1 MATTSTGR
9 GRKRTREEEGEEG
22 ETSIPS
28 DSFDITDEQLNDIV
42 RMIRTTQSRPIPA
55 QIFSAELAHV
65 NTRFNHRELIYN
77 ISVGSNNMNSL
88 PELLENFRRVFEY
101 LINVMKYH
109 ANSDKDKARFYI
121 SKAPKDPFSTA
132 ILNVGDFT
140 PQLFFNIFER
150 HMQSNAQEV
159 LDNGWQSLV
168 SIYIFPNNYVRPR
181 TRKAVSRMYR
191 GLGKRQSEVGSA
203 RTAKK
208 HGRDLRNGVFQV
220 SGNSA
225 TKQNC
230 FALALLLGKSFL
242 QKDKHYEL
250 ASVNR
255 NIDLTTLYTSDEI
268 TNVYKTAGLSV
279 GPVRVDQC
287 GLFYEKYLLPN
298 DNIDLVVFSKSQQ
311 DTIVYDS
318 RLDGRGHIHRITNNV
333 IFLWLNDAHYDLV
346 VSPTHFAKVNSWKY
360 CFACMRYFS
369 LHENRQTHICQT
381 DNSCKSCY
389 SNNVRCVKE
398 DNFKIECTQCNVLF
412 YNSQCF
418 QNHLTRRIF
427 KNSWDKYVPPC
438 NFFIFCKICYK
449 KVPRMGKT
457 SCKKTTKHNCD
468 EMYCK
473 HCNAIKKK
481 DHGCYMKIYKIPKKS
496 SLPTLYFYD
505 FETLVDVNG
514 YMVPFYAVVQKVC
527 EYCDEKAFEYLHDQ
541 FVPHETE
548 KYCDTSVERVLCC
561 GYRQYVFENN
571 NEDIVEMLLDF
582 MFSETNDSSVWVAH
596 NGGRFDS
603 VFLLRELLVKR
614 NIVPQV
620 VMNGNKIMC
629 MEIDQ
634 QHRKIKVIDSYLF
647 ITMRLSKMPEA
658 MGIPD
663 LAKGYHPYYFTD
675 LNYTGPMVGLEYFDL
690 SGETIEGRKKFDQW
704 YAEQQKKTYVFREA
718 IYYYCRL
725 DVDIL
730 RQGCVK
736 FARLIANITGI
747 YPFYDRT
754 CHTIAGL
761 ALKIYRANFLTEETI
776 CQIPATGYG
785 GNVNQS
791 VIALCWI
798 GQLTQQLEEEGFSL
812 RSKLSAEGEI
822 KILNRFVDGYC
833 SETNTIYQF
842 HGCFFHGCRKCFAG
856 EDFNKVNGDRFYL
869 LREKTARTTQ
879 LFKDFGYQVIER
891 WECDFI
897 NEGKLTRNS
906 ILQMRHTDYFV
917 YLNLNPR
924 DALFGGR
931 TSPTRLYFESKHPSE
946 KARYYDYTS
955 LYPHVQK
962 KFRYPIKHPTI
973 TRGIEKCSNLNI
985 NKIFGLIKC
994 KVLPP
999 KNMLFPVLP
1008 VRLEKLTFALCARCA
1023 KEQCKKC
1030 THNDEQRALY
1040 GTWTSVEI
1048 HKALEHGY
1056 KILVIYEV
1064 YHYPHSKKI
1073 FDSYVDTFMKL
1084 KQESSGV
1091 PKNCL
1096 KENGD
1101 VDDAKLRDYIEE
1113 YASHEQVYLE
1123 KDNIKH
1129 NPGQRTVMKALLN
1142 SLWGK
1147 LAQNEDSTVVSFV
1160 DSLDELLMLVN
1171 DQSVEVTSL
1180 DFISDNIAR
1189 TTHRKTGSLV
1199 SLGNRNVI
1207 IASFVTA
1214 YAHLELFKVL
1224 HKLQEN
1230 VLYYDTDSVI
1240 YVEDIL
1246 KGRYL
1251 ETGKYLGDLTD
1262 ELSDVKCSE
1271 KWIEQFSSAGPKSYS
1286 YRTNEYVKTL
1296 PDGSTKK
1303 QCDEITHVKGFSLRG
1318 DAKKK
1323 QLLIRLHHV
1332 CGTKNKKL
1340 RSHIAN

>member
-1 MATTSTGR
+1 MATTSTGG
-9 GRKRTREEEGEEG
+9 GRKRKREEEGEKEG
-22 ETSIPS
+22 ETSVPS
-28 DSFDITDEQLNDIV
+28 NSFDITDEQLRDIV

-101 LINVMKYH
+101 LINVMKYN
-109 ANSDKDKARFYI
+109 ANSDRDKARFYI

-132 ILNVGDFT
+132 ILNVSDFT

-159 LDNGWQSLV
+159 LDNGWQSIV

-181 TRKAVSRMYR
+181 TRKSVNKIKMYR
-191 GLGKRQSEVGSA
+191 GLGKGQSEGGNA
-203 RTAKK
+203 RIAKK

-220 SGNSA
+220 CG
-225 TKQNC
+225 KQNC

-250 ASVNR
+250 ANVNR
-255 NIDLTTLYTSDEI
+255 NVDLTTLYTNAEI

-279 GPVRVDQC
+279 GPVRIDQC
-287 GLFYEKYLLPN
+287 ILFYEKYLLPN
-298 DNIDLVVFSKSQQ
+298 NIDLVVFSKSQQ

-318 RLDGRGHIHRITNNV
+318 RLDGHAHIHRITNNV
-333 IFLWLNDAHYDLV
+333 IFLWLNDAHYDLI
-346 VSPTHFAKVNSWKY
+346 VSPTHFAKVNSGQY
-360 CFACMRYFS
+360 CFACMRYFA
-369 LHENRQTHICQT
+369 LHETKQTHICQT
-381 DNSCKSCY
+381 EDSCKSCY
-389 SNNVRCVKE
+389 SNNIKCAKE
-398 DNFKIECTQCNVLF
+398 DFKIECTQCNVLF
-412 YNSQCF
+412 FNSQCF
-418 QNHLTRRIF
+418 QNHLTKRVF
-427 KNSWDKYVPPC
+427 KNSWDKYVSPC
-438 NFFIFCKICYK
+438 NFFIFCKTCYK
-449 KVPRMGKT
+449 KVPRMRKT
-457 SCKKTTKHNCD
+457 SCKKTTKHSCD

-505 FETLVDVNG
+505 FETRVDANG

-527 EYCDEKAFEYLHDQ
+527 EHCDEKAFEYLHEQ
-541 FVPHETE
+541 FEPHET
-548 KYCDTSVERVLCC
+548 KKHCDTSVERVPCC

-571 NEDIVEMLLDF
+571 NADIVEMLLDF
-582 MFSETNDSSVWVAH
+582 MFSETNDSSVWIAH

-614 NIVPQV
+614 GIVPQV

-634 QHRKIKVIDSYLF
+634 QQRKIKVIDSYLF
-647 ITMRLSKMPEA
+647 ITMRLSKIPEA

-663 LAKGYHPYYFTD
+663 LTKGYHPYYFTD
-675 LNYTGPMVGLEYFDL
+675 LNYIGPMVGLEYFDL
-690 SGETIEGRKKFDQW
+690 SAVESREKFDQW

-761 ALKIYRANFLTEETI
+761 ALKIYRANFLTEKTI
-776 CQIPATGYG
+776 GQIPASGYG

-812 RSKLSAEGEI
+812 RSKLSPEGET

-833 SETNTIYQF
+833 AETNTIYQF
-842 HGCFFHGCRKCFAG
+842 HGCFFHGCRKCFAD
-856 EDFNKVNGDRFYL
+856 EDFNKVNGERFYL

-879 LFKDFGYQVIER
+879 LFKDFGYQVIEK

-897 NEGKLTRNS
+897 SEGKLTRNS
-906 ILQMRHTDYFV
+906 ILQLRHTDYFV

-931 TSPTRLYFESKHPSE
+931 TSPARLYFESKHPTE

-955 LYPHVQK
+955 LYPYVQK

-973 TRGIEKCSNLNI
+973 TRGIDKCSKLNI

-994 KVLPP
+994 KILPP

-1008 VRLEKLTFALCARCA
+1008 VRLEKLTFALCATCA

-1040 GTWTSVEI
+1040 GTWTSVEV

-1056 KILVIYEV
+1056 KILGVYEV

-1084 KQESSGV
+1084 KQESNGV

-1096 KENGD
+1096 GENGN

-1113 YASHEQVYLE
+1113 YAIHEQVYLE
-1123 KDNIKH
+1123 KD
-1129 NPGQRTVMKALLN
+1129 
-1142 SLWGK
+1142 
-1147 LAQNEDSTVVSFV
+1147 F
-1160 DSLDELLMLVN
+1160 
-1171 DQSVEVTSL
+1171 
-1180 DFISDNIAR
+1180 
-1189 TTHRKTGSLV
+1189 
-1199 SLGNRNVI
+1199 RN
-1207 IASFVTA
+1207 
-1214 YAHLELFKVL
+1214 
-1224 HKLQEN
+1224 
-1230 VLYYDTDSVI
+1230 
-1240 YVEDIL
+1240 
-1246 KGRYL
+1246 
-1251 ETGKYLGDLTD
+1251 
-1262 ELSDVKCSE
+1262 
-1271 KWIEQFSSAGPKSYS
+1271 
-1286 YRTNEYVKTL
+1286 
-1296 PDGSTKK
+1296 
-1303 QCDEITHVKGFSLRG
+1303 
-1318 DAKKK
+1318 
-1323 QLLIRLHHV
+1323 
-1332 CGTKNKKL
+1332 
-1340 RSHIAN
+1340 